1 MSMSIKER
9 VAENRRAR
17 WALEDQK
24 MEAFLDELKRLL
36 NGDAYDRKEAR
47 TLLKAFQR
55 KGRP

>member
-1 MSMSIKER
+1 MSIKEQL
-9 VAENRRAR
+9 AENRRAR

-55 KGRP
+55 KCRL

>member
-17 WALEDQK
+17 WSLEDQK